1 MFHAFHSLLL
11 LEKNDF
17 PANKEKALQTLI
29 IRCYNKSTFR
39 ADYKKRKYYFNTSF
53 HFIKL
58 RVSYLKFIIKS
69 VRLSS

>member
-39 ADYKKRKYYFNTSF
+39 ADYKKGSTILILPFT
-53 HFIKL
+53 
-58 RVSYLKFIIKS
+58 
-69 VRLSS
+69 LSN